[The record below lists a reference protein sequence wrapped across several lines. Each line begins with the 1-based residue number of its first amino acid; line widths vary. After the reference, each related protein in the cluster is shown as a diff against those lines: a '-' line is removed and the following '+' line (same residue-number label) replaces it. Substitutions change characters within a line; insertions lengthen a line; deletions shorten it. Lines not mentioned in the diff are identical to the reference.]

1 MIRKETIYFF
11 KELNQNNNK
20 PWFEENKLRYIAAQE
35 DFLNFIDELL
45 PEIRKIESIYE
56 KDLKKYASRI
66 YRDIRFSKDKSPYK
80 NNISG
85 LIERAANDKK
95 CPFYIQITQGA
106 SLIAGGVWQPDPTL
120 LGKVRQEIDYNGSA
134 FNIII
139 NKKTFIDRFGTLNGD
154 PLFPTMVREKL
165 IRPPKGYTDDN
176 PNIELI
182 KLKQY
187 IVHRHFDDDMVCS
200 KNFIKEVVISYKE
213 ALPFFNFFDAV
224 KGE

>member
-1 MIRKETIYFF
+1 MIKKETLIFLE
-11 KELNQNNNK
+11 ELDKNNNK
-20 PWFEENKLRYIAAQE
+20 PWFEENKPRYLAAQE
-35 DFLNFIDELL
+35 DYLNFIEKLL
-45 PEIRKIESIYE
+45 PEIRKIEPIYE

-95 CPFYIQITQGA
+95 CPFYIQITPGG

-120 LGKVRQEIDYNGSA
+120 LAKVRQEIDYNGSV
-134 FNIII
+134 FNKII
-139 NKKTFIDRFGTLNGD
+139 NKKSFIDRFGTLNGD
-154 PLFPTMVREKL
+154 PLFPTMARVKL
-165 IRPPKGYTDDN
+165 VRPPKGYAEDN

-200 KNFIKEVVISYKE
+200 KNLIKELVVSYKE